1 MGKFCRDSKT
11 RNQGISSP
19 VILLSLCF
27 SKTDTRNKGTGTQA
41 TMSEGIKIIAVNRKA
56 RHDYS
61 IDESY
66 ECGIE
71 LLGTEVKSFRDGK
84 ISFPDA
90 WAEVINSEVWVRSL
104 KIAVNPFSSIFNHD
118 PDRKKKL
125 LLHRDEIKR
134 IHRKTEEKGYTL
146 IPLSFY
152 FKNGRVK
159 VELGL
164 CKGKKTYDK
173 RASIREKDLKREV
186 SREFRGKLS

>member
-1 MGKFCRDSKT
+1 MPSGVKT
-11 RNQGISSP
+11 
-19 VILLSLCF
+19 
-27 SKTDTRNKGTGTQA
+27 
-41 TMSEGIKIIAVNRKA
+41 IAINRKA
-56 RHDYS
+56 RYDYTV
-61 IDESY
+61 DECF

-90 WAEVINSEVWVRSL
+90 WAEVINKEVWLRSL
-104 KIAVNPFSSIFNHD
+104 SIAENPFSSVFNHD

-125 LLHRDEIKR
+125 LLHKEEIKR
-134 IHRKTEEKGYTL
+134 IQRKTEEKGYTL

-164 CKGKKTYDK
+164 CKGKKVYDK
-173 RASIREKDLKREV
+173 RADIRERDIKREV
-186 SREFRGKLS
+186 SREFRGKL

>member
-1 MGKFCRDSKT
+1 VSGGTK
-11 RNQGISSP
+11 
-19 VILLSLCF
+19 VIAL
-27 SKTDTRNKGTGTQA
+27 
-41 TMSEGIKIIAVNRKA
+41 NRKA
-56 RHDYS
+56 RFDYAV
-61 IDESY
+61 DDQY

-71 LLGTEVKSFRDGK
+71 LFGTEVKSFREGK

-90 WAEVINSEVWVRSL
+90 WAEVVRGEVWLRSL
-104 KIAVNPFSSIFNHD
+104 RVAENPFSSIFNHD
-118 PDRKKKL
+118 PDRKKRL

-134 IHRKTEEKGYTL
+134 IARKVDEKGYTL

-173 RASIREKDLKREV
+173 RADIRERDVKRDL
-186 SREFRGKLS
+186 SRDFRHGLQG

>member
-1 MGKFCRDSKT
+1 
-11 RNQGISSP
+11 
-19 VILLSLCF
+19 
-27 SKTDTRNKGTGTQA
+27 
-41 TMSEGIKIIAVNRKA
+41 MSEGVKIIALNRKA

-61 IDESY
+61 VDETC

-90 WAEVINSEVWVRSL
+90 WAEVVDREVWLRSL
-104 KIAVNPFSSIFNHD
+104 RIAENPFSSIFNHD

-125 LLHRDEIKR
+125 LLRRDEIKR
-134 IHRKTEEKGYTL
+134 ITRKTEEKGYTL

-152 FKNGRVK
+152 FKRGRVK

-164 CKGKKTYDK
+164 CKGKKQYDK
-173 RASIREKDLKREV
+173 RADIRERDVKRDLA
-186 SREFRGKLS
+186 REFRRDLH